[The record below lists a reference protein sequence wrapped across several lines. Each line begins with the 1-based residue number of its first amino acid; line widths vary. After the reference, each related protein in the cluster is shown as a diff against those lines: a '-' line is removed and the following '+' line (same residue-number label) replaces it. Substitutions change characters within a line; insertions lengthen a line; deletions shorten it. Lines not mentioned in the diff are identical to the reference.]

1 MAMLWLQITD
11 PAFGNGGLWM
21 IVKKLQVK
29 TGIHAFRVEVFLHGL
44 NGGETLLQLKQLF
57 FQLIHY
63 WIDKSVAA
71 N

>member
-44 NGGETLLQLKQLF
+44 NGGRNFVTIKTAFLSTHTLL
-57 FQLIHY
+57 
-63 WIDKSVAA
+63 D
-71 N
+71 

>member
-1 MAMLWLQITD
+1 MLWLQITD

-21 IVKKLQVK
+21 IVKKIQVK
-29 TGIHAFRVEVFLHGL
+29 TGMYACRVEVFLHGL
-44 NGGETLLQLKQLF
+44 NREKPLLQLKQLF

-63 WIDKSVAA
+63 RIDKGFAA